1 MNLSDFSHHPKVEFQ
16 TKVFCILSDER
27 VFRSKSPEIFNRVFT
42 RMGINALYVPFR
54 VDPGSI
60 AQAVDSLR
68 TLNIAG
74 ANITAPFKQT
84 VTPHLDIL
92 SEGGQLIGAIN
103 TVICKDKVLKGYNT
117 NAIGLMDTLAQL
129 EFEVSGKRIL
139 VFGNGGAARSVIFIL
154 NWLQAERIYISGRD
168 PARTEATARD
178 FGCRSLTFAELSEG
192 SLSVDLLIN
201 ATSVASPDESPELES
216 LLKDLDLSGARFIL
230 DLNYGRRENIWERCA
245 DKQGIAFQDGTRTLA
260 FQARRTFG
268 LWTGM
273 NNVPVQEFLIQGTS
287 PANHSF

>member
-27 VFRSKSPEIFNRVFT
+27 VFRSRSPEIFNRVFA

-54 VDPGSI
+54 VDPGDI

-74 ANITAPFKQT
+74 ANITAPFKQA
-84 VTPHLDIL
+84 VVPHLDIL

-117 NAIGLMDTLAQL
+117 NAIGLMDTLAHL
-129 EFEVSGKRIL
+129 EFELSGKRVL
-139 VFGNGGAARSVIFIL
+139 VFGNGGAARSVIFIV
-154 NWLQAERIYISGRD
+154 NWLQAEQIYISGRN

-178 FGCRSLTFAELSEG
+178 FGCRSLAFADLLQQH
-192 SLSVDLLIN
+192 LSVDLVIN

-216 LLKDLDLSGARFIL
+216 LLEKLDLSGARLML
-230 DLNYGRRENIWERCA
+230 DLNYGRRENIWERSA
-245 DKQGIAFQDGTRTLA
+245 GKQGIPFQDGARTLA

-273 NNVPVQEFLIQGTS
+273 NTLQVQEFLIRNQS
-287 PANHSF
+287 EAD